1 MKNEN
6 RMKIIAICI
15 GAIFAQIEAGTAL
28 ADSAVGVDT
37 ALGNAL
43 NPPGRSSIPREVDPD
58 GVDAVRRSPTG
69 QLYGVPL
76 AETESAKKQ
85 DSWNVSGGVEA
96 GALLVSPDGKL
107 GSKNAAQFRQYKD
120 LHNGPYLNYF
130 EVDAEK
136 PDTASFFQAFGGGV
150 ANSDQF
156 FGLQFGRLNDWKVK
170 TFYNETLHV
179 FTDSWKS
186 LFTGEGTGTMTI
198 AGVSRPNMV
207 TGGSPTVGTGACTA
221 AAPCWS
227 YGGQVYSNATA
238 APAANTAA
246 VPLWSAINGV
256 QGTSNPTTGALITGN
271 GQSGMAKAIN
281 DKLASTAYSE
291 LALIRKKGGARGDL
305 VITDNLK
312 GYASYTL
319 EKRQGSRPYAA
330 NDGNISF
337 EIAEPID
344 YDTHDLMVGLSYA
357 DDKSQANLRATA
369 SSFRNNISTL
379 NVQLPLL
386 TSATPMGAINTATLD
401 LAPNND
407 AVNVKGE
414 FARNF
419 PEFYKSR
426 FTVAASYG
434 VNKENDALLAPI
446 SAAQNADLIA
456 AGINVNT
463 ANFVPSGTTANP
475 GYAPGTGLISNWNT
489 AAALSRQSAGQEID
503 NKMVDLGFSLKP
515 VNDLN
520 VKTSYH
526 YFATDNKGG
535 YVAYNPLTGQFG
547 RGPSSNQG
555 LVNFELLV
563 APGGGSSCYAP
574 AGFAV
579 VAACQV
585 PTVAAAAGSTAIIGT
600 QAALANGSN
609 VPVFGQARSTKQ
621 SNFAIAADYDLTR
634 TRSVNFAVE
643 REEFNR
649 NFRERENTWENK
661 LKLGYV
667 DRSMGIASL
676 RTSIEKDVKRGSE
689 YRYRT
694 WEDLGTGLPGLDI
707 ATQTAFGVAAAN
719 LNLNNNGTPNT
730 ASLPANVTTGSS
742 GAYIVNG
749 LIVYKN
755 TSLTATPTYNGVKV
769 SSATAAGAN
778 YQIIGAVGA
787 NGVVYAVPAASIWTR
802 YSTMM
807 RKYDQ
812 ADRDQV
818 IFNTRL
824 NLLARDDLDVGL
836 NGQVKRVNYTDSYY
850 GLKEDNQNS
859 VGFDFNFQ
867 PSATLSLSGYYN
879 YQKGS
884 KVQSLNSGTAV
895 TLPLPCITTTT
906 LTQSQAV
913 PAFTAQACADTSGG
927 STGARPDSSA
937 WTSRSDDTN
946 NVIGLGMMNDFGFV
960 RLGVD
965 YTFAQSRTKMEY
977 SFNSTALAA
986 APSDALIA
994 LAGSALPDMTTV
1006 QNTIVVNL
1014 IKPINKMSSVRLLY
1028 RYEEMRI
1035 ADWHYDS
1042 VITNAMAAYDG
1053 QTLLTDSGPQRYSAS
1068 VTGLMYQLKF

>member
-1 MKNEN
+1 LAA
-6 RMKIIAICI
+6 AI
-15 GAIFAQIEAGTAL
+15 
-28 ADSAVGVDT
+28 
-37 ALGNAL
+37 NKK
-43 NPPGRSSIPREVDPD
+43 
-58 GVDAVRRSPTG
+58 
-69 QLYGVPL
+69 L
-76 AETESAKKQ
+76 AE
-85 DSWNVSGGVEA
+85 
-96 GALLVSPDGKL
+96 
-107 GSKNAAQFRQYKD
+107 
-120 LHNGPYLNYF
+120 
-130 EVDAEK
+130 
-136 PDTASFFQAFGGGV
+136 
-150 ANSDQF
+150 
-156 FGLQFGRLNDWKVK
+156 
-170 TFYNETLHV
+170 
-179 FTDSWKS
+179 
-186 LFTGEGTGTMTI
+186 
-198 AGVSRPNMV
+198 
-207 TGGSPTVGTGACTA
+207 
-221 AAPCWS
+221 
-227 YGGQVYSNATA
+227 
-238 APAANTAA
+238 
-246 VPLWSAINGV
+246 
-256 QGTSNPTTGALITGN
+256 
-271 GQSGMAKAIN
+271 
-281 DKLASTAYSE
+281 TAYSE
-291 LALIRKKGGARGDL
+291 LALIRKKGGVRGDMVL
-305 VITDNLK
+305 TDNLK

-319 EKRQGSRPYAA
+319 EKRQGSRPFAL

-386 TSATPMGAINTATLD
+386 TSATPMGAINTGTYD

-426 FTVAASYG
+426 LTVAASYG
-434 VNKENDALLAPI
+434 ANKENDALLAPI
-446 SAAQNADLIA
+446 SAAQNADLSA
-456 AGINVNT
+456 ANVT
-463 ANFVPSGTTANP
+463 AFNPAGNTANP
-475 GYAPGTGLISNWNT
+475 GYNLGTGLISNWNT
-489 AAALSRQSAGQEID
+489 TSALSRQAAGQEID
-503 NKMVDLGFSLKP
+503 NKMFDLGFSLKP

-555 LVNFELLV
+555 LATFELLV
-563 APGGGSSCYAP
+563 APGAGGGCYAP
-574 AGFAV
+574 TGFAV
-579 VAACQV
+579 VPGCTL
-585 PTVAAAAGSTAIIGT
+585 PTMANLVGYSTTGGATPSTAIIPATGLVSLAT
-600 QAALANGSN
+600 NGMLPLANGSN

-634 TRSVNFAVE
+634 TRSINVAVE

-649 NFRERENTWENK
+649 NFRERDNTWENK
-661 LKLGYV
+661 IKLGYV
-667 DRSMGIASL
+667 DRSLGIASL
-676 RTSIEKDVKRGSE
+676 RASIEKGIKRGSE

-694 WEDLGTGLPGLDI
+694 FEDLGTGLPGLDI
-707 ATQTAFGVAAAN
+707 ATQTALGVAAAN
-719 LNLNNNGTPNT
+719 LGILTQSTNAQNSTVAALPTG
-730 ASLPANVTTGSS
+730 ASLS
-742 GAYIVNG
+742 NG

-755 TSLTATPTYNGVKV
+755 TTEATTYNGVAV
-769 SSATAAGAN
+769 AAATLASSNATISRPTTGAFAGQLVTGAGTTASPYVAVNGAAIKPAVV
-778 YQIIGAVGA
+778 IVGAVV
-787 NGVVYAVPAASIWTR
+787 NGVVYAAPAANIWTR

-812 ADRDQV
+812 ADRDQL
-818 IFNTRL
+818 ILNTRV

-836 NGQVKRVNYTDSYY
+836 NGQVKRVNYTDSFY

-859 VGFDFNFQ
+859 VGVDFNFQ

-884 KVQSLNSGTAV
+884 KVQSLNSGTAG
-895 TLPLPCITTTT
+895 LPCIATTTAT
-906 LTQSQAV
+906 TATTKAQDV
-913 PAFTAQACADTSGG
+913 PAFTALACADTSGG
-927 STGARPDSSA
+927 NTGARPLTAA
-937 WTSRSDDTN
+937 WTSQSDDTN
-946 NVIGLGMMNDFGFV
+946 NTVGLGMMNDFGFV

-965 YTFAQSRTKMEY
+965 YTFAQSRTTMAY
-977 SFNSTALAA
+977 SFGSTALSA
-986 APSDALIA
+986 APSAALIA

-1006 QNTIVVNL
+1006 QNTIVINL
-1014 IKPINKMSSVRLLY
+1014 IKPINKASSVRLLY